1 MGTAE
6 LTPPGLTFVTEDLHN
21 ELFRVVVP
29 VLIMQLL
36 IEGPEWNCF
45 SPSLPLVL
53 NSSSEVF
60 YLNYFSSMCKSCP
73 LSFKCTNLHTFNAK
87 ALYSIESGTLSR
99 RDWVCEVDGR

>member
-6 LTPPGLTFVTEDLHN
+6 LTPPGPTFVTEDLHN
-21 ELFRVVVP
+21 ELFHVVVP

-45 SPSLPLVL
+45 FPSLPLGL

-60 YLNYFSSMCKSCP
+60 YLNYFSSKSCP

-99 RDWVCEVDGR
+99 RDCVCEVDGR